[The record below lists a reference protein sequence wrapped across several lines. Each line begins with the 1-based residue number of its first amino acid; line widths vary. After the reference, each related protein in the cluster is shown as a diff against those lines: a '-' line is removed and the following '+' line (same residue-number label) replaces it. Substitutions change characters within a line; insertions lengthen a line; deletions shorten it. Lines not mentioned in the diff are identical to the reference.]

1 MSPRR
6 TLAAIVIAGLLC
18 RLAYTFF
25 TPAFYAPD
33 EHSHFNYVRYLS
45 EHGAFP
51 VQTTKMGDPANEWE
65 YFQPPLYY
73 LLLVPVYRTAEILF
87 HSQIATIFALRL
99 VSILL
104 WLTTLRLAA
113 LWLRQLE
120 IKDDL
125 LRIST
130 LSLICLL
137 PTYTFISAV
146 INNDN
151 LLVPIGG
158 AILYLLA
165 RNEQTSKAAV
175 ADALLLGLLLGL
187 GLLVKQSALL
197 LALAIFLVP
206 TIDLLRNRKT
216 PLGAIWRA
224 ALPLSI
230 AALIY
235 LPWALRN
242 WRVYG
247 TFTPESL
254 SAVPKSWPSII
265 YGLASAAHNLIK
277 SFWSVSGIANNI
289 GYPLAV
295 IGIVFMLLAFYGL
308 LHRWNQV
315 PDCVDLITKR
325 LSLLTA
331 LAIAVLG
338 NVALVLHF
346 GYQTGMGQGRHL
358 FGLLFPIALTVAC
371 GARTLV
377 YQNSFLRVA
386 GFWITYALAFLIYSL
401 LRFP

>member
-1 MSPRR
+1 MAQRR

-33 EHSHFNYVRYLS
+33 ENSHFNYVKFLS
-45 EHGAFP
+45 EHRAFP
-51 VQTTKMGDPANEWE
+51 LQTTKMGDPANEWE
-65 YFQPPLYY
+65 YFQPPFYY
-73 LLLVPVYRTAEILF
+73 LLLVPVYRAAEFLF
-87 HSQIATIFALRL
+87 HSQLATIFALRL

-104 WLTTLRLAA
+104 WLITLRLAA

-130 LSLICLL
+130 LSLVCLL

-151 LLVPIGG
+151 LLVPLGG
-158 AILYLLA
+158 AILCLLT
-165 RNEQTSKAAV
+165 RNEQTYKECVSSC
-175 ADALLLGLLLGL
+175 LLIGILLGL
-187 GLLVKQSALL
+187 GLLVKQSALV
-197 LALAIFLVP
+197 LALAILLVP
-206 TIDLLRNRKT
+206 TVDLLRHRKT
-216 PLGAIWRA
+216 LFEAIWRTG
-224 ALPLSI
+224 LPLAI

-254 SAVPKSWPSII
+254 SAVPKSWPSIMR
-265 YGLASAAHNLIK
+265 GLASAAHNLIK

-289 GYPLAV
+289 GYPLAA
-295 IGIVFMLLAFYGL
+295 IGMLFMMLAFYGL
-308 LHRWNQV
+308 LRRWKQF
-315 PDCVDLITKR
+315 PDCVDLITKHSP
-325 LSLLTA
+325 LFTA
-331 LAIAVLG
+331 LAIAVMG
-338 NVALVLHF
+338 NVVLVLYF

-358 FGLLFPIALTVAC
+358 FGLLFPIALILAC
-371 GARTLV
+371 GSRSLAF
-377 YQNSFLRVA
+377 QNSFLRAA
-386 GFWITYALAFLIYSL
+386 GFWIRT
-401 LRFP
+401 PC